1 MKFSD
6 LHEIYQGNQSTVFKG
21 MVSNSHKEVV
31 IKVLNS
37 EFPTALQIERFKNE
51 YEFTRELNIPGIRQV
66 IGMDQQEGKTC
77 LIFEHFG
84 RQTLK
89 EFIADN
95 HDAKSLIRIA
105 CKISQIL
112 GEIHQ
117 RNIIHKDINS
127 NNILINDNHEIR
139 IIDFELATR
148 FTLKTQ
154 NLSNPDHLEG
164 TLTYISPEQTGR
176 MNRSVDYRSD
186 LYSIGVVLYEIF
198 TGRLPFLERDHMELI
213 HSHIARNPLSP
224 FETGN
229 LPVMDRGL
237 GLLLSDI
244 ILKLLSKN
252 AEDRYQSAFGLKYDL
267 EASLNLKSHS
277 DFQNFRLGEKD
288 FAGRL
293 IIPEKLYGR
302 NDEVKKLYEIYENI
316 CEGET
321 DLLLVSGL
329 PGVGK
334 SALIHEIHRVLAE
347 KSGYYIE
354 GKFDQYQK
362 DIPYY
367 AIIQAFN
374 ALVSIILK
382 ESEEKLEYWTSLIQE
397 AVGNIGAVLINLIPD
412 LELIIGKQP
421 ELPKLE
427 GKEALNRFNYAWSN
441 FVKTIARADH
451 PLVLFIDDLH
461 SADNSSIELLRSL
474 LSDNEI
480 QHLFCIVAF
489 RDNEI
494 NIADIQVFESI
505 ENINIT
511 RIQLQNLS
519 QDDVNNLLSDS
530 LVRKNGS
537 ENGHTREL
545 KELACLISSKT
556 LGNPFFTRQFLINLY
571 EEACIRFDYSEIT
584 WIWDFEQI
592 KKMNI
597 TDNVVKLMSNKVQKL
612 PVYTRETLKIAACIG
627 NLFDL
632 NILSVLNKKDQDTTK
647 KELEPAILENLIVP
661 VEMQH
666 YKFVHDRIQQAVY
679 DTITEEERSSLHLQ
693 TGKLLL
699 KHFCPE
705 ELESQIFEVANQ
717 LNHGKEL
724 IEDPS
729 EKMDLAELNLKAG
742 IKAKKSAAY
751 LPAYNYLK
759 NSRDLLPKNC
769 WQNEYEFTLKLFDE
783 LSEISYLAHKYRK
796 TESYAVLIK
805 HNARDI
811 LDICN
816 SYHALLNSYRARLK
830 YQEAVE
836 TGLQLLAQLGHK
848 IPINP
853 SRFFI
858 IKEFLRTQIVIAGK
872 DTVFFENL
880 PMMTD
885 KKKLAIVKIMD
896 ALATCSYYGYPNLF
910 PIMCF
915 RPIRMSVKHGQ
926 TEQAP
931 LVFIGYA
938 IALSI
943 MKKFDKAIVY
953 ARLGERLIVKLDTV
967 QQKAKILY
975 ILHYFILIWKN
986 RLHSIIPEL
995 EQVYKIGP
1003 EIGDFEFA
1011 GYAIMSTFLSIY
1023 CDMPLQQLQT
1033 KQKAR
1038 ANLVIRT
1045 NQKYAINFSPFSLQV
1060 FENLITFSDHPTLL
1074 QGEYFDEKEAV
1085 EKFIANND
1093 RGNLIHYYSIKILL
1107 CLIYEE
1113 TELAEEYLEG
1123 AQNYKNALR
1132 GNYYYAVGDFFRS
1145 LISIKIYEENPK
1157 KELLILVKKN
1167 QAQMKNWAKHNQVN
1181 FQHKFDL
1188 VEAERLRIRGR
1199 NEEAKELYDK
1209 AIFGA
1214 KEHEFFCDEALSRQF
1229 AGQFYLGI
1237 EKKHLAEFY
1246 LQGAYNCYRKWEAFG
1261 VCQFLEEKYPQFQ
1274 LARKSRGSSSEGG
1287 SFRSTGSSKTE
1298 ASDFLDLTSI
1308 VKASSTLSGEVKLE
1322 HLLNSMLK
1330 IIMENA
1336 GAEYAVIIKNNEG
1349 KYTIEAKGRYDQGG
1363 IEVLQSEDLH
1373 STSEVALN
1381 VVNYVIRTR
1390 KPLVID
1396 NALEDTEISK
1406 NDYIERNQVK
1416 SIFCYPV
1423 VNKNKLVA
1431 ILYLENNLTTH
1442 AFTSERVETINI
1454 LSSQIAISIENALL
1468 YGQLEDKVNRRTMQL
1483 QKAKEKIEESHRQIT
1498 DSINYASRIQNAI
1511 LPTEE
1516 IFKENFRD
1524 YFIIFKPRDV
1534 VSGDFY
1540 WAKQVN
1546 EFLIFAA
1553 ADCTGHG
1560 VPGAFVSMLGISF
1573 LNEIVRKREV
1583 KKASQMLEELRI
1595 QVKTSMHQTGGITEA
1610 KDGMDIA
1617 LFIIDTKTKELQFAG
1632 ANNPLYLIRN
1642 KSQNPDESLKSHLS
1656 LANNE
1661 FQLYEIKGDHQ
1672 PIGIYWEET
1681 EFTNHTFQLK
1691 DKDSL
1696 YIFSDGLV
1704 DQFGGENR
1712 KKFKSCNFKKL
1723 LLSIQTESLDKQKE
1737 VILETFETW
1746 KRSFEQIDDIC
1757 IIGVRE

>member
-6 LHEIYQGNQSTVFKG
+6 LQKIYQGNQSTVYKG
-21 MVSNSHKEVV
+21 KDPNSRKEVV

-37 EFPTALQIERFKNE
+37 EFPTAQQVERLKNE
-51 YEFTRELNIPGIRQV
+51 YEFTRDLNIPGIRQV
-66 IGMDQQEGKTC
+66 IGMDHQDGRVC
-77 LIFEHFG
+77 LVFEHFG

-89 EFIADN
+89 EFIAVN

-105 CKISQIL
+105 CQISHTL

-127 NNILINDNHEIR
+127 NNILINEKHEVR
-139 IIDFELATR
+139 IIDFGLATR

-154 NLSNPDHLEG
+154 NLSNPEHLEG

-176 MNRSVDYRSD
+176 MNRSVDNRTD
-186 LYSIGVVLYEIF
+186 LYSLGVVLYEMF
-198 TGRLPFLERDHMELI
+198 TGQLPFLEKDHMELI
-213 HSHIARNPLSP
+213 HAHIARKPLTP
-224 FETGN
+224 VETGN
-229 LPVMDRGL
+229 LPVMDPEL
-237 GLLLSDI
+237 GELLSCI

-252 AEDRYQSAFGLKYDL
+252 AEDRYQSAFGLEYDL
-267 EASLNLKSHS
+267 EASLNLKSNT
-277 DFQNFRLGEKD
+277 DFQEFMLGEED
-288 FAGRL
+288 FSGRL

-302 NDEVKKLYEIYENI
+302 IDEIKKLYDIYENI

-334 SALIHEIHRVLAE
+334 SALIHEIHKVFVER
-347 KSGYYIE
+347 SSYYIE

-367 AIIQAFN
+367 AIIQAFTDFAN
-374 ALVSIILK
+374 VILQ
-382 ESEEKLEYWTSLIQE
+382 ESEEKLEYWKALIQK
-397 AVGNIGAVLINLIPD
+397 AIGNIGAVLINLIPD

-441 FVKTIARADH
+441 FVKAIARAEH

-461 SADNSSIELLRSL
+461 NADNASLELLRSL
-474 LSDNEI
+474 LSDTEI
-480 QHLFCIVAF
+480 QHLFCIAAF
-489 RDNEI
+489 RENEI
-494 NIADIQVFESI
+494 SIAEIQTFESI
-505 ENINIT
+505 ENIKIT
-511 RIQLQNLS
+511 RIKLQNLS

-530 LVRKNGS
+530 LIRKNGS
-537 ENGHTREL
+537 GNGHTREL

-571 EEACIRFDYSEIT
+571 EEEYIKFDRKEIS
-584 WIWDFEQI
+584 WKWDFEEI
-592 KKMNI
+592 KKQNI
-597 TDNVVKLMSNKVQKL
+597 TDNVVKLMANKVRKL
-612 PVYTRETLKIAACIG
+612 PLQTHEALKIAACIG
-627 NLFDL
+627 SLFDL
-632 NILSVLNKKDQDTTK
+632 KILSVLYKKDQDITK

-661 VEMQH
+661 VEKQH
-666 YKFVHDRIQQAVY
+666 FRFVHDRIQQAVY
-679 DTITEEERSSLHLQ
+679 DTITEKDRSSFHLQ

-699 KHFCPE
+699 RHYCPE
-705 ELESQIFEVANQ
+705 DLEKQIFEVANQ

-724 IEDPS
+724 ISDPA
-729 EKMDLAELNLKAG
+729 ERKELAELNFRAG
-742 IKAKKSAAY
+742 IKAKKSSAY

-759 NSRDLLPKNC
+759 ISRDLLPKNS
-769 WQNEYEFTLKLFDE
+769 WKHEYEFTLKLFDE
-783 LSEISYLAHKYRK
+783 LTELSYLAHRYKK
-796 TESYAVLIK
+796 TESYAVFIK

-816 SYHALLNSYRARLK
+816 AYHALLNSYRARLK
-830 YQEAVE
+830 YKEAVE

-853 SRFFI
+853 SRFTI
-858 IKEFLRTQIVIAGK
+858 VKEYLRTQLAIVGK
-872 DTVFFENL
+872 DTAFFENL

-885 KKKLAIVKIMD
+885 RKKLAIVKIMD

-915 RPIRMSVKHGQ
+915 RPIRMSVKYGQ
-926 TEQAP
+926 TVEAP

-943 MKKFDKAIVY
+943 MKKFDRAIAY
-953 ARLGERLIVKLDTV
+953 ARLGERLIEKLGAV

-995 EQVYKIGP
+995 EKVYKMGP

-1023 CDMPLQQLQT
+1023 CDIPLQQLQK
-1033 KQKAR
+1033 KQIAR
-1038 ANLVIRT
+1038 ANLVKRT

-1060 FENLITFSDHPTLL
+1060 FENLITLSDHPELL
-1074 QGEYFDEKEAV
+1074 QGKYFDEEV
-1085 EKFIANND
+1085 EIEKFIANNN
-1093 RGNLIHYYSIKILL
+1093 RGNLIHFYSIKILL
-1107 CLIYEE
+1107 CLIYGK
-1113 TELAEEYLEG
+1113 TENAEKYLTG
-1123 AQNYKNALR
+1123 AQTYKNALR
-1132 GNYYYAVGDFFRS
+1132 GNYYFAVGDFFRS
-1145 LISIKIYEENPK
+1145 LIALKLYEEHPK
-1157 KELLILVKKN
+1157 KELLTIVKKN
-1167 QAQMKNWAKHNQVN
+1167 QAQMKNWAKYNPVN
-1181 FQHKFDL
+1181 FKHKFDL

-1199 NEEAKELYDK
+1199 NEEARELYDK

-1237 EKKHLAEFY
+1237 QKNHLAEFY
-1246 LQGAYNCYRKWEAFG
+1246 LQGAYDCFRKWDAFG
-1261 VCQFLEEKYPQFQ
+1261 VCQFMDEKYPQIP
-1274 LARKSRGSSSEGG
+1274 LAKK
-1287 SFRSTGSSKTE
+1287 STGSSGGTTSKSDSSSKTD
-1298 ASDFLDLTSI
+1298 ASALLDLTSI
-1308 VKASSTLSGEVKLE
+1308 VKASNTLSGEVKLDQ
-1322 HLLNSMLK
+1322 LLNSMLK

-1363 IEVLQSEDLH
+1363 IEILQSEDLH
-1373 STSEVALN
+1373 SSTDVALN
-1381 VVNYVIRTR
+1381 VVNYVVRTR
-1390 KPLVID
+1390 KSMVLD
-1396 NALEDTEISK
+1396 NALEDKEFSK
-1406 NDYIERNQVK
+1406 NDYVVRNQVK

-1423 VNKNKLVA
+1423 VNKNRLVA

-1442 AFTSERVETINI
+1442 AFTSERIETINI

-1468 YGQLEDKVNRRTMQL
+1468 YGQLEDKVNRRTTQL
-1483 QKAKEKIEESHRQIT
+1483 QKAKEKIEESHRHIT

-1511 LPTEE
+1511 LPTKD
-1516 IFKENFRD
+1516 IFEENFQD
-1524 YFIIFKPRDV
+1524 YFIIFKPKDV

-1573 LNEIVRKREV
+1573 LNEIVRKKEV
-1583 KKASQMLEELRI
+1583 RKASQMLEELRI
-1595 QVKTSMHQTGGITEA
+1595 QVKTSMHQTGVITEA

-1632 ANNPLYLIRN
+1632 ANNPLYLIRGRN
-1642 KSQNPDESLKSHLS
+1642 QSPAEDLTPYLS
-1656 LANNE
+1656 VANEE
-1661 FQLYEIKGDHQ
+1661 FQLYEIKGDRQ
-1672 PIGIYWEET
+1672 PIGFYWEET
-1681 EFTNHTFQLK
+1681 EFTNHTFQLQ
-1691 DKDSL
+1691 DQDSV

-1723 LLSIQTESLDKQKE
+1723 LLSIQTESLDRQKDH
-1737 VILETFETW
+1737 ILDSYETW
-1746 KRSFEQIDDIC
+1746 KGSFEQIDDIC
-1757 IIGVRE
+1757 IIGVKK